1 MEFEDEL
8 AIDTD
13 KEHLWSLVSD
23 PEVLVE
29 CVPGAQEV
37 TRESE
42 LEYHGVIERG
52 VAGVTITLDGEV
64 EMTEFDEPDRL
75 SAEARG
81 EDRRSNS
88 RMEATMA
95 MDLES
100 TEDGDVTTISY
111 VIDMD
116 FTGRLAS
123 LGARIVK
130 RKINADINTFF
141 DNIKERAES
150 EPPEQYST

>member
-13 KEHLWSLVSD
+13 KKHLWSLVSD

-29 CVPGAQEV
+29 CVPGAEEI
-37 TRESE
+37 TRASE
-42 LEYHGVIERG
+42 MEYHGAIERG
-52 VAGVTITLDGEV
+52 IAGVTITLDGEV

-75 SAEARG
+75 SADARG
-81 EDRRSNS
+81 VDRRSNS
-88 RMEATMA
+88 RMEATMR
-95 MDLES
+95 MDLFD
-100 TEDGDVTTISY
+100 DGDDGTTISY

-130 RKINADINTFF
+130 RKINSDINTFF
-141 DNIKERAES
+141 DNVKDRAED
-150 EPPEQYST
+150 